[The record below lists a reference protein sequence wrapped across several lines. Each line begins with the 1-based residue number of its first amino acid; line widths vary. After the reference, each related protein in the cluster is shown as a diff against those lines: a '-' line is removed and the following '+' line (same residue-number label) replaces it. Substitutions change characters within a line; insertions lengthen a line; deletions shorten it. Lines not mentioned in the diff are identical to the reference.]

1 MLPCLP
7 VLFCVANIAGPS
19 STQPYRAF
27 LLALPPPY
35 LPPPYLPCSTPSLSS
50 RAHLVARFLAL
61 PPPYLSLPLQPCL
74 SLPPYLSLNPFT
86 TNTPTLS
93 LTLCLSCWCVCVCL
107 RFVCVE
113 RERGATGASVSGGTG
128 LSWLPA
134 FVLKFPLKTHLVSL
148 NEGDRELAKP
158 GPPHLPHSLSLF
170 LFLSLSLALAL
181 SLRERERGCVC
192 VCVCVCMGAGLWR
205 DVCDGW

>member
-1 MLPCLP
+1 
-7 VLFCVANIAGPS
+7 VRTS
-19 STQPYRAF
+19 
-27 LLALPPPY
+27 LLASLLYPLPIYP
-35 LPPPYLPCSTPSLSS
+35 LPI
-50 RAHLVARFLAL
+50 FLAL
-61 PPPYLSLPLQPCL
+61 PPPYLAVRTSLLASLLYPLPISLSLYNPTCL
-74 SLPPYLSLNPFT
+74 SHPISPLMSLPPYLSLNPFT

-107 RFVCVE
+107 RFVCVW

-205 DVCDGW
+205 GVCDGW